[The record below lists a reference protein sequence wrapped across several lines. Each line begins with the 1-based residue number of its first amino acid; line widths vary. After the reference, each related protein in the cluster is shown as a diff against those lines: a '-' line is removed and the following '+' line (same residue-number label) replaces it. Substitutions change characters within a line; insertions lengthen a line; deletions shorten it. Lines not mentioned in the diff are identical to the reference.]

1 MAELLSPAGGWDSL
15 VAAVQS
21 GADAVYMGFGAYN
34 ARRSAKNFTEEEFS
48 QAVRYCHL
56 RGVRVYLTL
65 NTLLTDRELS
75 GAAELLH
82 KASRLG
88 VDAVLIQDWGVW
100 QLARQAAPELP
111 LHASTQMSL
120 HTLGGARRAAELGLT
135 RVVLARELSRR
146 DIAAI
151 CRDCPAEVEVFAH
164 GALCMCYSGQCALSA
179 VIGGR
184 SGNRGTCAQP
194 CRLPY
199 GVNAPAAGGHPLSLK
214 DANLSPYLQELEDMG
229 VACLKLEGRMKRP
242 EYVAVITSI
251 YRRLLDEKRRPTR
264 EEQRQLELA
273 FSRSGFTD
281 GYYLGQKGPQMFGT
295 RPENLPEPKELFA
308 EARTLYEKEDRRTVA
323 VDMDCVCRAGEPVR
337 LTVRAGDQRAEVT
350 GPVPETARN
359 RALTAE
365 ELQARLKKTGGTAF
379 RCREVRVTLEEGLM
393 LSAGAVNALRREAL
407 EKLSVQRQE
416 PPRRRTGEYH
426 AGARYENRREEPVL
440 TISVRRAEQLTDELL
455 RLRPALVYV
464 PLDELA
470 AHPEKAA
477 GTEHTS
483 IGVSLPRVAWDRE
496 YPGLR
501 EKLEQVRALGVKDAL
516 LGNLGMFPIAREL
529 GFTLRGDFGLEIYN
543 AQALKEYKRLGLQSA
558 TLSFEL
564 KLAQIRDLSKCLDT
578 ELITY
583 GRLPLMLMENCI
595 IRNRTG
601 SCGCQNT
608 NILTDRKGARFPVVS
623 APGCRNELLNSQK
636 LFLADRAADYR
647 RIGLWA
653 QRLLFTTE
661 NPRECVQVAQRYLE
675 QGSWTP
681 NEYTRGLYYRDV
693 E

>member
-1 MAELLSPAGGWDSL
+1 M
-15 VAAVQS
+15 
-21 GADAVYMGFGAYN
+21 
-34 ARRSAKNFTEEEFS
+34 
-48 QAVRYCHL
+48 
-56 RGVRVYLTL
+56 
-65 NTLLTDRELS
+65 
-75 GAAELLH
+75 
-82 KASRLG
+82 
-88 VDAVLIQDWGVW
+88 
-100 QLARQAAPELP
+100 
-111 LHASTQMSL
+111 
-120 HTLGGARRAAELGLT
+120 
-135 RVVLARELSRR
+135 
-146 DIAAI
+146 
-151 CRDCPAEVEVFAH
+151 
-164 GALCMCYSGQCALSA
+164 
-179 VIGGR
+179 
-184 SGNRGTCAQP
+184 
-194 CRLPY
+194 
-199 GVNAPAAGGHPLSLK
+199 
-214 DANLSPYLQELEDMG
+214 
-229 VACLKLEGRMKRP
+229 
-242 EYVAVITSI
+242 
-251 YRRLLDEKRRPTR
+251 
-264 EEQRQLELA
+264 
-273 FSRSGFTD
+273 
-281 GYYLGQKGPQMFGT
+281 
-295 RPENLPEPKELFA
+295 
-308 EARTLYEKEDRRTVA
+308 
-323 VDMDCVCRAGEPVR
+323 
-337 LTVRAGDQRAEVT
+337 
-350 GPVPETARN
+350 
-359 RALTAE
+359 
-365 ELQARLKKTGGTAF
+365 
-379 RCREVRVTLEEGLM
+379 
-393 LSAGAVNALRREAL
+393 
-407 EKLSVQRQE
+407 
-416 PPRRRTGEYH
+416 
-426 AGARYENRREEPVL
+426 L

-470 AHPEKAA
+470 AHLEKAV

-516 LGNLGMFPIAREL
+516 LGNLGMFPI
-529 GFTLRGDFGLEIYN
+529 

>member
-1 MAELLSPAGGWDSL
+1 M
-15 VAAVQS
+15 
-21 GADAVYMGFGAYN
+21 
-34 ARRSAKNFTEEEFS
+34 
-48 QAVRYCHL
+48 
-56 RGVRVYLTL
+56 
-65 NTLLTDRELS
+65 
-75 GAAELLH
+75 
-82 KASRLG
+82 
-88 VDAVLIQDWGVW
+88 LIQDWGVW

-194 CRLPY
+194 CRLHC
-199 GVNAPAAGGHPLSLK
+199 GVNAQAAGGHPLSLK

-281 GYYLGQKGPQMFGT
+281 GYYLGRKGPQMFGT
-295 RPENLPEPKELFA
+295 RPENVPEPKELFA

-365 ELQARLKKTGGTAF
+365 
-379 RCREVRVTLEEGLM
+379 
-393 LSAGAVNALRREAL
+393 
-407 EKLSVQRQE
+407 
-416 PPRRRTGEYH
+416 
-426 AGARYENRREEPVL
+426 
-440 TISVRRAEQLTDELL
+440 
-455 RLRPALVYV
+455 
-464 PLDELA
+464 
-470 AHPEKAA
+470 
-477 GTEHTS
+477 
-483 IGVSLPRVAWDRE
+483 
-496 YPGLR
+496 
-501 EKLEQVRALGVKDAL
+501 
-516 LGNLGMFPIAREL
+516 
-529 GFTLRGDFGLEIYN
+529 
-543 AQALKEYKRLGLQSA
+543 
-558 TLSFEL
+558 
-564 KLAQIRDLSKCLDT
+564 
-578 ELITY
+578 
-583 GRLPLMLMENCI
+583 
-595 IRNRTG
+595 
-601 SCGCQNT
+601 
-608 NILTDRKGARFPVVS
+608 
-623 APGCRNELLNSQK
+623 
-636 LFLADRAADYR
+636 
-647 RIGLWA
+647 
-653 QRLLFTTE
+653 
-661 NPRECVQVAQRYLE
+661 
-675 QGSWTP
+675 
-681 NEYTRGLYYRDV
+681 
-693 E
+693 

>member
-34 ARRSAKNFTEEEFS
+34 ARRSAKNFTEEEFAK
-48 QAVRYCHL
+48 AVRYCHL

-65 NTLLTDRELS
+65 NTLLTDRELP

-88 VDAVLIQDWGVW
+88 ADAVLIQDWGVW

-120 HTLGGARRAAELGLT
+120 HPLGGARRAAELGLT

-281 GYYLGQKGPQMFGT
+281 GYYLGRKGPQMFGT
-295 RPENLPEPKELFA
+295 RPENVPEPKELFA

-393 LSAGAVNALRREAL
+393 LSAGAVNALRREGLTAL
-407 EKLSVQRQE
+407 EEVLCAVPERHTAQPE
-416 PPRRRTGEYH
+416 PLP
-426 AGARYENRREEPVL
+426 AAPVEPVQPLL
-440 TISVRRAEQLTDELL
+440 TCSLQKPEQLTQALADCRPEMIYLPVEWLDTLDVTPYLDRTSFCAVLPRIFRTEDEAAL
-455 RLRPALVYV
+455 REMLVRHRQV
-464 PLDELA
+464 LA
-470 AHPEKAA
+470 AVA
-477 GTEHTS
+477 
-483 IGVSLPRVAWDRE
+483 VSNLGHLPIAE
-496 YPGLR
+496 GLELPLR
-501 EKLEQVRALGVKDAL
+501 GDLGMNVFNSRALL
-516 LGNLGMFPIAREL
+516 FLREL
-529 GFTLRGDFGLEIYN
+529 GLST
-543 AQALKEYKRLGLQSA
+543 AAV
-558 TLSFEL
+558 SFEL
-564 KLAQIRDLSKCLDT
+564 RHQQIRDLKKYLLRCGQRLP
-578 ELITY
+578 EALR
-583 GRLPLMLMENCI
+583 RLPLHRGE
-595 IRNRTG
+595 RPHRPNRGPLPADARMGPPQRAGEQPHPLSGGQAGVAASGAHLCPAAVHHGIPGGVRGGAAAVSGAGGLYPGRSDTG
-601 SCGCQNT
+601 SVLPGGRVNT
-608 NILTDRKGARFPVVS
+608 FRCF
-623 APGCRNELLNSQK
+623 
-636 LFLADRAADYR
+636 
-647 RIGLWA
+647 
-653 QRLLFTTE
+653 
-661 NPRECVQVAQRYLE
+661 
-675 QGSWTP
+675 
-681 NEYTRGLYYRDV
+681 
-693 E
+693 

>member
-34 ARRSAKNFTEEEFS
+34 ARRSAKNFTEEEFA

-65 NTLLTDRELS
+65 NTLLTDRELP

-88 VDAVLIQDWGVW
+88 ADAVLIQDWGVW

-281 GYYLGQKGPQMFGT
+281 GYYLGRKGPQMFGT
-295 RPENLPEPKELFA
+295 RPENVPEPKELFA
-308 EARTLYEKEDRRTVA
+308 EARTLYEKEDRRTVT

-393 LSAGAVNALRREAL
+393 LSAGAVNALRRGGLTAL
-407 EKLSVQRQE
+407 EEAAHGPAGAAARRPGGAGAAAADLLPPEAGAADAGAGGLPPGDDLSAGGVAGYAGCDPVSGPDVLLRCAAPHFPDGGRGGAAGDAGAAPAGAGRRGRWQSGSSAHCRGAGTAAAGRSGDERIQL
-416 PPRRRTGEYH
+416 PCAAVFAGAGALHRRR
-426 AGARYENRREEPVL
+426 
-440 TISVRRAEQLTDELL
+440 
-455 RLRPALVYV
+455 
-464 PLDELA
+464 
-470 AHPEKAA
+470 
-477 GTEHTS
+477 
-483 IGVSLPRVAWDRE
+483 
-496 YPGLR
+496 
-501 EKLEQVRALGVKDAL
+501 
-516 LGNLGMFPIAREL
+516 
-529 GFTLRGDFGLEIYN
+529 
-543 AQALKEYKRLGLQSA
+543 
-558 TLSFEL
+558 
-564 KLAQIRDLSKCLDT
+564 
-578 ELITY
+578 
-583 GRLPLMLMENCI
+583 
-595 IRNRTG
+595 
-601 SCGCQNT
+601 
-608 NILTDRKGARFPVVS
+608 IL
-623 APGCRNELLNSQK
+623 
-636 LFLADRAADYR
+636 
-647 RIGLWA
+647 
-653 QRLLFTTE
+653 
-661 NPRECVQVAQRYLE
+661 
-675 QGSWTP
+675 
-681 NEYTRGLYYRDV
+681 
-693 E
+693 